1 MIDQIKKATKYTTQ
15 ELCSVLDVRVS
26 TYYYQIKSMQ
36 FSPEEIKLISTIK
49 SIAKESGDTYG
60 KRRIQPALKLKGFN
74 LGLYKTASMMKKA
87 NIIAITPKKKHYYAD
102 GGKSHPKAAN
112 ILNRAFTQ
120 KAKHTH
126 WVGDITYCR
135 THQGWSY
142 LACVLDLGT
151 KEIVG
156 WSISKTPDAV
166 LAKAA
171 LEQAIKK
178 HQPDTTKLLFHSDQ
192 GVQYSSHLFVKYLK
206 IMGIT
211 QSMSRRGNCWDNSV
225 MERFFRS
232 LKTERLN
239 HLSFINHAAVVSTIE
254 SYIYF
259 YNYKRLHSVLG
270 YITPAQKAALLKK
283 AA

>member
-1 MIDQIKKATKYTTQ
+1 MISRMKKATDYTTQ
-15 ELCSVLDVRVS
+15 ELCRIFDVRVN
-26 TYYYQIKSMQ
+26 TYYYQLKSMQ
-36 FSPEEIKLISTIK
+36 YSPEEINIIATIK

-60 KRRIQPALKLKGFN
+60 KRRIQPALKLKGFT

-87 NIIAITPKKKHYYAD
+87 DVVAITPKKKHYYPD
-102 GGKSHPKAAN
+102 GGESHPRAAN
-112 ILNRAFTQ
+112 LLNRAFDQ
-120 KAKHTH
+120 KTKNTH

-156 WSISKTPDAV
+156 WSISKTPDAA

-171 LEQAIKK
+171 LEHAIKK

-192 GVQYSSHLFVKYLK
+192 GVQYSANLFVKYLRT
-206 IMGIT
+206 MGIT

-239 HLSFINHAAVVSTIE
+239 HLSFINHHAVVSTIE

-270 YITPAQKAALLKK
+270 YITPTQKAALLKK